1 MDPYLSIA
9 LGVVGC
15 FAAAF
20 AIIKVLMKQH
30 FKQAKEIEE
39 LKAANATRY
48 RQEIEKKFTALE
60 GNLTTLTVKLEV
72 VRQELVKAQVKMHAT
87 DKLTAALT
95 DELKTFEARKAQ
107 MDKIESEMKRIN
119 ETFVL
124 IRNKLKPNQGGT

>member
-15 FAAAF
+15 FATAF
-20 AIIKVLMKQH
+20 AIIKVLMKQF
-30 FKQAKEIEE
+30 FKQSKEIEE

-48 RQEIEKKFTALE
+48 RQEIEKKFNTLQTHLDVLSNNLE
-60 GNLTTLTVKLEV
+60 I
-72 VRQELVKAQVKMHAT
+72 VRAELVKAQVKMQAT
-87 DKLTAALT
+87 DKLTVALT
-95 DELKTFEARKAQ
+95 TELKTFESRKAQ

-124 IRNKLKPNQGGT
+124 IRNKLKPN